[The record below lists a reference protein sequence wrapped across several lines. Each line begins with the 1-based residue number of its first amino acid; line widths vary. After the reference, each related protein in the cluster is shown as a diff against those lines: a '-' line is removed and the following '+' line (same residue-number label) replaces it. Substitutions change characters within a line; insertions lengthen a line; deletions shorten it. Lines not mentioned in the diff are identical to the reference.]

1 MRLTSVLTKLLGI
14 ERTRVI
20 GVRFEATAAIFAVKT
35 MARVPRCGGCTKPC
49 RHVHD
54 RRHRRWRHLDVMGM
68 GCWLEAELR
77 RVRCRR
83 CGVTTE
89 LVPWADHASGFTYD
103 FEQTLAYFAQRT
115 DKTTVAQT
123 MRVAWETV
131 GRVAARV
138 VERLRGEDPL
148 DGLVDIGIDEISWRR
163 GHDYVTVVVDHR
175 TRRVVWAWPGR
186 NADTVRR
193 FFAELGKE
201 RSARLRTVS
210 IDMAEAY
217 QSAVRECCDATI
229 VFDRFHVQRL
239 AHDALD
245 KVRRDEV
252 RAASNDAMGKAI
264 KRTRWVLH
272 KNPWNL
278 NGLEALKLSAVQRAN
293 RALYR
298 AYLLKETLA
307 GVLDGRQPNVART
320 KLLEWIAWASRSRL
334 APFRKVARTLKR
346 HLEGIVDYVRTGLS
360 NGRTEG
366 LLGKARVITKRSYGL
381 HSPYSLIGLIML
393 CCSGLTLTPAFRG
406 PVLPPKG

>member
-1 MRLTSVLTKLLGI
+1 MRLTSVLTKLLRI
-14 ERTRVI
+14 ERTRVSVVKFEPR
-20 GVRFEATAAIFAVKT
+20 GVVLTVKATS
-35 MARVPRCGGCTKPC
+35 RVPRCGSCTRRC
-49 RHVHD
+49 RQVHD
-54 RRHRRWRHLDVMGM
+54 RRRRRWRHLDLAGM
-68 GCWLEAELR
+68 RCELEAEVR
-77 RVRCRR
+77 RVRCPR

-89 LVPWADHASGFTYD
+89 LVPWAEHVSGFTFA
-103 FEQTLAYFAQRT
+103 FEQTLAFFAQRT
-115 DKTTVAQT
+115 DKTTAAST

-131 GRVAARV
+131 GRVAGRV
-138 VERLRGEDPL
+138 VTRMRGEDPL

-193 FFAELGKE
+193 FFAELGNE

-210 IDMAEAY
+210 IDMSEAY
-217 QSAVRECCDATI
+217 QSAVRECCNATI

-252 RAASNDAMGKAI
+252 RAANNDAAGKAI

-278 NGLEALKLSAVQRAN
+278 NGLEALKLAAVQHAN

-307 GVLDGRQPNVART
+307 EILDGRQPNVART

-366 LLGKARVITKRSYGL
+366 LLGKARVITKRSYGF

-393 CCSGLTLTPAFRG
+393 CCSGLTLTPAFHA
-406 PVLPPKG
+406 PALPPKG